1 MNAPHVRIAI
11 LVVWSGLL
19 LTVAVRAQTPANVY
33 PPADIQYGSQIYA
46 AQCSGCHG
54 PDGDA
59 VTGIDLRANLFR
71 RVISDEDLRATVTG
85 GVPGTGMPPFK
96 FNPSELA
103 GIVAYVRNM
112 RQVDAQAV
120 TIGDAQ
126 RGQRLFEGTGNCL
139 SCHRVSG
146 RGSRVGP
153 ELTEIGAVRT
163 ASSLQRSLIDPT
175 AAMVPSNRSVRAVT
189 RNGQVITGRRLNED
203 SYTLQLI
210 DDHERLVSLAK
221 ADLRQFTVLTTSPM
235 PSYKDARAQDIADVL
250 AYLLSLKGS
259 K

>member
-1 MNAPHVRIAI
+1 
-11 LVVWSGLL
+11 
-19 LTVAVRAQTPANVY
+19 
-33 PPADIQYGSQIYA
+33 
-46 AQCSGCHG
+46 
-54 PDGDA
+54 
-59 VTGIDLRANLFR
+59 
-71 RVISDEDLRATVTG
+71 
-85 GVPGTGMPPFK
+85 
-96 FNPSELA
+96 
-103 GIVAYVRNM
+103 M